1 MDRCVKIN
9 LQRISTQQRERL
21 SDLREKIQKDL
32 PIILGA
38 VFDLVKR
45 TLPLVGTIK
54 VGAAPRLADFY
65 CLGGA
70 ISKALWGSEQVFFEA
85 FAQNEESKFA
95 DMVNDDP
102 FSAAVKQFAEKMGTR
117 TLRLEPTEFFEK
129 LKAQVGIVEYSNAKN
144 NFPQSASA
152 LGKRIPRIQP
162 ALAAVG
168 IDIAQTKSN
177 GQRHIMLTRNY

>member
-1 MDRCVKIN
+1 M
-9 LQRISTQQRERL
+9 S
-21 SDLREKIQKDL
+21 S
-32 PIILGA
+32 
-38 VFDLVKR
+38 
-45 TLPLVGTIK
+45 
-54 VGAAPRLADFY
+54 
-65 CLGGA
+65 A
-70 ISKALWGSEQVFFEA
+70 ISKAVWGSEKKFFDA

-95 DMVNDDP
+95 DMVEDDP
-102 FSAAVKQFAEKMGTR
+102 LSAAVKQFAEKMENH
-117 TLRLEPTEFFEK
+117 TLRLESTKFLEK